1 MKFLRLGLP
10 LVAASVASGCATVP
24 PSGPLFVVTPG
35 SGHDQ
40 AVFQQD
46 SEICQ
51 QHAAAGTGYGTPP
64 TPAASAAP
72 ANPQAWIASED
83 QSFLQ
88 CMAARGD
95 VVAAAPAAYAAGYPG
110 YTYGFAYP
118 YGYFD
123 AYPVFA
129 GGLFFGGFGYGG
141 RHYGHWHYHGGWGH
155 GGWGHAG
162 WGHGGWGHGGYGHA
176 GGHGGGHH

>member
-1 MKFLRLGLP
+1 MKIVRLGLS
-10 LVAASVASGCATVP
+10 LAAASLAAGFATAP
-24 PSGPLFVVTPG
+24 PPGPLFVVTPG
-35 SGHDQ
+35 SGRDQ

-46 SEICQ
+46 SDICQ
-51 QHAAAGTGYGTPP
+51 QASAAGTGYGAPP
-64 TPAASAAP
+64 APAASAPP
-72 ANPQAWIASED
+72 ASATPQAWIASED
-83 QSFLQ
+83 QRFLQ

-95 VVAAAPAAYAAGYPG
+95 VVAAAPVSYAAAYPG
-110 YTYGFAYP
+110 YPYGFAYP

-141 RHYGHWHYHGGWGH
+141 RHYGNWHYHGGWGH
-155 GGWGHAG
+155 GGWGR
-162 WGHGGWGHGGYGHA
+162 GGYGHA